1 MLQRT
6 LARAAA
12 QQALTF
18 SFTLSSARCTCA
30 CGKLIRAPQAQQRRA
45 AASSER
51 TGGHT
56 RAPTTR
62 DKSRRETAR
71 VLTRDG
77 IEAKRELEEFH
88 RTFLYKTYAGFIREL
103 LGLNSYVTAE
113 AAVEFV
119 NDFAELTQETAW
131 GKNVAEVG
139 RFKALV
145 EEHGFPMNIVSA
157 LALSLA
163 DDLTSHYHAAE
174 FFGETNI
181 SSWLYHITKAA
192 ASGHPMAAH
201 ALATF
206 YAETEWPYIDDEP
219 PDHVKPTPFDTYP
232 APESGASSASGGL
245 LDAIL
250 QTLGFAGG
258 SSPHPSP
265 VDASQK
271 ARDEVFHTAVFPS
284 TPRGRRV
291 LASRW
296 LEPAMFQGHVPSY
309 SFAATLFM
317 LPPFRAQ
324 AKAPEY
330 ALNMTDER
338 YKYASREERE
348 EAESREAVDES
359 GEASSP
365 ETDQE
370 TPMEETPELKVR
382 NTIDAKECLVNV
394 FQTHEALLLRRRFI
408 AESNSTIRRSGR
420 PSGAMDIDDNIDNP
434 RLDIVPKHIKRCLR
448 NSDVREMWEHEIDD
462 LKEKAV
468 AMCEE
473 HGWDLWD
480 EGGGLVYRHGLR
492 QST

>member
-1 MLQRT
+1 RRISTPMEVKTAHVTVATREHCFLPLPMLQRT

-88 RTFLYKTYAGFIREL
+88 RTSLYKTYAGFIREL

-163 DDLTSHYHAAE
+163 
-174 FFGETNI
+174 
-181 SSWLYHITKAA
+181 
-192 ASGHPMAAH
+192 
-201 ALATF
+201 
-206 YAETEWPYIDDEP
+206 
-219 PDHVKPTPFDTYP
+219 V
-232 APESGASSASGGL
+232 
-245 LDAIL
+245 
-250 QTLGFAGG
+250 
-258 SSPHPSP
+258 
-265 VDASQK
+265 
-271 ARDEVFHTAVFPS
+271 
-284 TPRGRRV
+284 
-291 LASRW
+291 
-296 LEPAMFQGHVPSY
+296 
-309 SFAATLFM
+309 
-317 LPPFRAQ
+317 
-324 AKAPEY
+324 
-330 ALNMTDER
+330 
-338 YKYASREERE
+338 
-348 EAESREAVDES
+348 
-359 GEASSP
+359 
-365 ETDQE
+365 
-370 TPMEETPELKVR
+370 
-382 NTIDAKECLVNV
+382 
-394 FQTHEALLLRRRFI
+394 
-408 AESNSTIRRSGR
+408 
-420 PSGAMDIDDNIDNP
+420 
-434 RLDIVPKHIKRCLR
+434 
-448 NSDVREMWEHEIDD
+448 
-462 LKEKAV
+462 
-468 AMCEE
+468 
-473 HGWDLWD
+473 
-480 EGGGLVYRHGLR
+480 
-492 QST
+492 